1 MLAHGHCRE
10 PPATCGVS
18 AGNDWM
24 NRLLRHAR
32 LSNVSLQHNGAHAF
46 ANRRALAIFGLGA
59 IYTYIPKNACSTL
72 RYSLAIHNGYL
83 RPGDDPE
90 WIHNNNAVFV
100 ADKQQLAEAK
110 YTFVV
115 LRCPYRRLASA
126 YLDKVVGADALARVL
141 VAKSRAPEDIEA
153 VTAEDLHRLSFA
165 DFANTCLS
173 PPSGVVDSHWY
184 PQIGC
189 LVYEDYDDWF
199 SVEAFDQATET
210 LTRRGLVVHD
220 TRDRI
225 AHSTTRFEKVEG
237 SFANVPAGELYRMK
251 RQGTVPHYESL
262 FDDATRAKVA
272 QDYADDIALY
282 RDKIGP
288 QGLMFRD

>member
-1 MLAHGHCRE
+1 
-10 PPATCGVS
+10 
-18 AGNDWM
+18 M

-32 LSNVSLQHNGAHAF
+32 LSIVSLRHNGPHAF
-46 ANRRALAIFGLGA
+46 ANRQALAIFGLGA

-90 WIHNNNAVFV
+90 WIHDNNSTFV
-100 ADKQQLAEAK
+100 ADKQQLAEAR

-126 YLDKVVGADALARVL
+126 YLDKVVGAAALARVL
-141 VAKSRAPEDIEA
+141 VAKSRSPEDIDA

-165 DFANTCLS
+165 DFANSCLT
-173 PPSGVVDSHWY
+173 PASGVIDAHWY
-184 PQIGC
+184 PQVGC

-199 SVEAFDQATET
+199 SVEAFDRATEA
-210 LTRRGLVVHD
+210 LARRGFVVHD

-225 AHSTTRFEKVEG
+225 GHSTTGLKKVDG
-237 SFANVPAGELYRMK
+237 DFANVSAGELYRMK
-251 RQGTVPHYESL
+251 RAGQAPTYES
-262 FDDATRAKVA
+262 FYNAETRALVQKN
-272 QDYADDIALY
+272 YADDIALY

-288 QGLMFRD
+288 QGLMFQD